1 MILTCQQP
9 HRQHNYGAYHAH
21 DTAPALDQLII
32 AVINMPPHGGWWA
45 NHSGGVGGSSVG
57 NALVHI
63 DGSSRAIDAE
73 LEHRRLGE
81 DDRIT
86 IKCHRERRHNLEGD
100 YGTPVAAPVARAT
113 HTPSSPGVTGG
124 CMAHAP
130 HLCMVVWPHKFWPHL
145 FEKYNGSVN
154 SAEFL

>member
-1 MILTCQQP
+1 MVHTTPTTQRQRSTSSSSLLSTCRLTE
-9 HRQHNYGAYHAH
+9 
-21 DTAPALDQLII
+21 
-32 AVINMPPHGGWWA
+32 GG
-45 NHSGGVGGSSVG
+45 GLTTLEGRGRGGSSVG
-57 NALVHI
+57 NALVHT

-86 IKCHRERRHNLEGD
+86 IKCHRERRRNLEGD